1 MTKKLSDDQ
10 TPFQA
15 LMHASR
21 GGVLAGLLL
30 SVGLLAGCSSENTAG
45 KVPMRSAYP
54 AVPVTVATASTK
66 SVPVRLHA
74 IGTVEAYS
82 TVTIKSQVDGIIQKV
97 HFREGQDVKAGDLL
111 FSIDPRPF
119 QAQLDQAQANLA
131 RDAAQAKNAQAQ
143 AARYASLY
151 QSGIVSKDQYDTYQT
166 NFAALQAAVRADK
179 AAVETA
185 KLNLSYCTIRSP
197 IDGRTGSL
205 LVHAGNLIKVNDT
218 SLLVINRIE
227 PIYVD
232 FSVPEQDLEDIKKFM
247 AERRLPV
254 EAAVAHDPNRV
265 EGVLDFVNNSVDNST
280 GTIMLKGLFSNHRR
294 RLWPGQFVD
303 VYLQLTSQ
311 PDATVVPSQAVQ
323 TGQKGLYIYVVKSD
337 KTVEVRPVQVGST
350 YQGDT
355 VIEKGI
361 TPGDEVVTDGQLLLR
376 PGAKVTIKP
385 GVATAQES
393 GT

>member
-1 MTKKLSDDQ
+1 MTKKLSEDLI
-10 TPFQA
+10 PFQA
-15 LMHASR
+15 LTHASR
-21 GGVLAGLLL
+21 KGVLAGLLL
-30 SVGLLAGCSSENTAG
+30 SVSLLAGCSSENTAG
-45 KVPMRSAYP
+45 KVATGAAYP
-54 AVPVTVATASTK
+54 AVPVTVAAASTK
-66 SVPVRLHA
+66 SIPVQLHA

-82 TVTIKSQVDGIIQKV
+82 TVTVKSQVDGIIQEV

-166 NFAALQAAVRADK
+166 NFAALQAAVRADQ

-185 KLNLSYCTIRSP
+185 QLNLSYCTIRSP

-232 FSVPEQDLEDIKKFM
+232 FSVPEQNLEDIKKFM

-254 EAAVAHDPNRV
+254 EASISGDPSPV
-265 EGVLDFVNNSVDNST
+265 EGVLDFVNNSVDNTT
-280 GTIMLKGLFSNHRR
+280 GTIMLKGLFPNHRR

-303 VYLQLTSQ
+303 VYLQLSSQ
-311 PDATVVPSQAVQ
+311 ANATVVPSQAVQ

-361 TPGDEVVTDGQLLLR
+361 APGDEVVTDGQLLLR
-376 PGAKVTIKP
+376 PGAKVTIKT
-385 GVATAQES
+385 GAATAQES
-393 GT
+393 RS

>member
-1 MTKKLSDDQ
+1 MTKKLSEDQ
-10 TPFQA
+10 TPFQV
-15 LMHASR
+15 LMRASR
-21 GGVLAGLLL
+21 LGVLAGLLL
-30 SVGLLAGCSSENTAG
+30 SVGLLAGCSSENSSG
-45 KVPMRSAYP
+45 KAPASMAYP
-54 AVPVTVATASTK
+54 AVPVTVATAGTK
-66 SVPVRLHA
+66 NIPVRLHA

-82 TVTIKSQVDGIIQKV
+82 TVTVKSQVDGIIQQV

-166 NFAALQAAVRADK
+166 NFAALQAAVRADQ

-205 LVHAGNLIKVNDT
+205 LVHAGNLIKTNDT

-232 FSVPEQDLEDIKKFM
+232 FSVPEQNLGDIKKFM

-254 EAAVAHDPNRV
+254 EAAISGDPDRV
-265 EGVLDFVNNSVDNST
+265 EGVLDFVNNSVDNTT
-280 GTIMLKGLFSNHRR
+280 GTIMLKGLFTNHRR

-303 VYLQLTSQ
+303 VYLQLSSQ
-311 PDATVVPSQAVQ
+311 ANATVVPSQAIQ
-323 TGQKGLYIYVVKSD
+323 TGQKGLYIYVVKPD
-337 KTVEVRPVQVGST
+337 KTVEIRPIQVGNT

-361 TPGDEVVTDGQLLLR
+361 APGDEVVTDGQLLLR
-376 PGAKVTIKP
+376 PGAKVTIKA
-385 GVATAQES
+385 GAATAQES
-393 GT
+393 RS